1 MKTVIAYTVSLLLPI
16 SMSAGVFYQIEG
28 LVTLAVA
35 INWMLCILAIPIAV
49 IIVVA
54 SAMYERSGED
64 TKVKL
69 AKLLVDAAKKKTGI
83 ARFIGWVTFIAM
95 TCLYAWSGWIVTAI
109 VYVMA
114 SLIIKFASSFARDEV
129 VKHNLA

>member
-1 MKTVIAYTVSLLLPI
+1 MKTVIAYTVSLLLLI

-54 SAMYERSGED
+54 SAMYERSGEEA
-64 TKVKL
+64 KVKL
-69 AKLLVDAAKKKTGI
+69 AKLLVDAAKKKQG
-83 ARFIGWVTFIAM
+83 
-95 TCLYAWSGWIVTAI
+95 L
-109 VYVMA
+109 
-114 SLIIKFASSFARDEV
+114 
-129 VKHNLA
+129 LALLAG

>member
-1 MKTVIAYTVSLLLPI
+1 MKTLIAYTVSLLLLI

-35 INWMLCILAIPIAV
+35 ANWMICILSIPIAL

-54 SAMYERSGED
+54 SAIYEKSGEE

-69 AKLLVDAAKKKTGI
+69 AKLLVDAAKKKNRDCSVYWLGDFHCNDMFIRLVWMDSDSHCLCDGI
-83 ARFIGWVTFIAM
+83 T
-95 TCLYAWSGWIVTAI
+95 
-109 VYVMA
+109 
-114 SLIIKFASSFARDEV
+114 
-129 VKHNLA
+129 HH